1 MAQIGSVIANRT
13 GNMNYWNTHW
23 WADKNYSFSL
33 HQDIL
38 IKNFLPFFYIYGF
51 FFNSHPWQNRRWVF
65 NLTQLPIRNKLFF
78 SKFYRVIV
86 LKNNLFETTNK
97 LININYKFLYPLKI
111 WILRYQ
117 KWLIIFW
124 FFYKAFQKSNIFRK
138 FKFLKRHLN
147 PGVLK
152 KNQVFFLLRYKHL
165 VKFKNYFFDTF

>member
-13 GNMNYWNTHW
+13 GNMNYWNSNW

-38 IKNFLPFFYIYGF
+38 IKSFLPFFYIYGI
-51 FFNSHPWQNRRWVF
+51 FFNNHPWQHRRWIF
-65 NLTQLPIRNKLFF
+65 NITQLPIRNKLFF

-97 LININYKFLYPLKI
+97 LIHINYKFLYPLKI

-117 KWLIIFW
+117 KWLVVFW
-124 FFYKAFQKSNIFRK
+124 FFYKAFQKSNISGRFNILGRRNQL
-138 FKFLKRHLN
+138 FLK
-147 PGVLK
+147 K
-152 KNQVFFLLRYKHL
+152 KNNTYFFLRYHYLLKH
-165 VKFKNYFFDTF
+165 KNFVFDVF